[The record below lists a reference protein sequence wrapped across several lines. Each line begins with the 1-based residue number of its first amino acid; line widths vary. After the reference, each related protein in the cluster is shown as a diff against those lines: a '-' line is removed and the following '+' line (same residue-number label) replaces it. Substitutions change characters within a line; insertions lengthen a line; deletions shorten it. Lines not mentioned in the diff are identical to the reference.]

1 MGITLSS
8 DFIYVLAMLK
18 TTPLVVTIGLSLTI
32 PLAVLGEFLLGKPAT
47 GQVLFGATLVLCS
60 FVAVGIQSSEPKP
73 GDDLLANVLQPPQ
86 DSDDVRSREEGHL
99 EPLDGR

>member
-32 PLAVLGEFLLGKPAT
+32 PLAVLGDFLLGKPAT
-47 GQVLFGATLVLCS
+47 GQVLFGATLVLFS

-73 GDDLLANVLQPPQ
+73 GDDLLNNVLQPPQ
-86 DSDDVRSREEGHL
+86 DEARSGEEGHL
-99 EPLDGR
+99 EPIDGR